1 MVAQFG
7 QLFFFFSVFVEMIIF
22 ICLSLFQ
29 PETWEVCGD
38 GAVDICCPW
47 ALSQAGVISAVTALP
62 QADFL
67 PAVQA
72 IPGL

>member
-1 MVAQFG
+1 MVKVLSG
-7 QLFFFFSVFVEMIIF
+7 GGVSFFSLIS
-22 ICLSLFQ
+22 LSSQ
-29 PETWEVCGD
+29 PGTFEVCRD
-38 GAVDICCPW
+38 GAVDICHPW
-47 ALSQAGVISAVTALP
+47 ALSQAAVMVVVAALS

>member
-1 MVAQFG
+1 MS
-7 QLFFFFSVFVEMIIF
+7 FFSSPLTL
-22 ICLSLFQ
+22 LSQ
-29 PETWEVCGD
+29 PETFEVCRD
-38 GAVDICCPW
+38 GAVDICHPW
-47 ALSQAGVISAVTALP
+47 ALSQAAVMVVVAALS

>member
-1 MVAQFG
+1 MNEWVFMVKVLG
-7 QLFFFFSVFVEMIIF
+7 QGGSFF
-22 ICLSLFQ
+22 CPSLFQ
-29 PETWEVCGD
+29 PEAWEVCGD

-47 ALSQAGVISAVTALP
+47 ALSQAGVISTATALP